1 MAEENTISNSL
12 LKIVLKAL
20 KQFKFKA
27 LFTRD
32 ILTDNNAI
40 KRYCDKKILR

>member
-12 LKIVLKAL
+12 LKTVLKAL

-32 ILTDNNAI
+32 ILTDNISI
-40 KRYCDKKILR
+40 KIYCDKKILR